1 MKNWKSKLASRKFW
15 SAVAGAA
22 VALCAAFGADEM
34 TTQQITAV
42 ITAAGVLVA
51 YIFAESYVDVNRG
64 AASNTSGS
72 IDGGASDDTV
82 SGTDVD
88 TDKAA

>member
-15 SAVAGAA
+15 SAVVGAA

-64 AASNTSGS
+64 AASNTGDTDS
-72 IDGGASDDTV
+72 GASDDAV
-82 SGTDVD
+82 SGTGGN